1 MILVNHC
8 RVNSHATENL
18 KLHLLEEYFFS
29 RNISIQTIWGRGVQ
43 VFQHTIVQQ
52 YDKIFT
58 TARYLDGLNT
68 K

>member
-1 MILVNHC
+1 MQQ
-8 RVNSHATENL
+8 ATENL
-18 KLHLLEEYFFS
+18 KLHLLKDFFS
-29 RNISIQTIWGRGVQ
+29 RNISIQAIWGRGVC

-58 TARYLDGLNT
+58 TALYCDWLNT